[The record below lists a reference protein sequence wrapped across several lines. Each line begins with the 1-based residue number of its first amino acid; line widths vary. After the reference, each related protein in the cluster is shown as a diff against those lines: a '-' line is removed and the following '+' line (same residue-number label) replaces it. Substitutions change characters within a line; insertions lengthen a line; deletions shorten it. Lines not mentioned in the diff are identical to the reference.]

1 MGFYCFHHYKTCRA
15 FTNVRTLSV
24 RCFSQKNLWEAQNE
38 KNRKMFPKDCT
49 ALPKGELSF
58 KKTKCLYFITK
69 GEKKQKKFLLGNV

>member
-15 FTNVRTLSV
+15 FTNVKTFSVHCLS
-24 RCFSQKNLWEAQNE
+24 LWEAQNE
-38 KNRKMFPKDCT
+38 KNRKMFPKDCK

-69 GEKKQKKFLLGNV
+69 GKKQKEFLLENV